1 MVRRLA
7 CVIGIAFALG
17 GCPGGVPPQHDGG
30 PDAEIRIDA
39 RPVPDGAPGPDATTC
54 FVAATGKTGICE
66 DVAVCTG
73 TTTAGLCPG
82 AANIQ
87 CCTN

>member
-7 CVIGIAFALG
+7 FVIAVTLA

-30 PDAEIRIDA
+30 PDAAVDA
-39 RPVPDGAPGPDATTC
+39 APVPDTGVPDATTC
-54 FVAATGKTGICE
+54 MTGGKTGICE
-66 DVAVCTG
+66 DVTKCTG

-82 AANIQ
+82 PANIQ